1 MAAYHVYLE
10 DLKYSNLDYGV
21 NVWHAKRDAEEHH
34 THSCVE
40 SENVR
45 HGHQLA
51 ALAAELVEYGLWNLL
66 AVSLFEKRL
75 HLVEVSDLSLLPSGI
90 SGIEEEVY
98 LVKPFVSVPW
108 QRAHL
113 VGHLD
118 RSVQFGS
125 VSSET
130 IIHVYIAVIVAYG
143 ALTCVAAE
151 SSPRAEQPYPRSP
164 LLVGKGNNVGL
175 YAQAEKDIDREE
187 PYVSAKPVEYASD
200 EGTLVGHSCQLSV
213 GTVVPVCPDE
223 QQHTYE
229 VHAQVILIEEP
240 STGSA
245 YDYACQGDHY
255 GVYPHLSKKA
265 CPEIHW
271 SACHIELKG
280 SLCLLTFE
288 CGAYFV
294 YQFHSSS
301 YGWFVLA
308 APRVFLAVMK
318 QFGQGVAACSIIA

>member
-1 MAAYHVYLE
+1 M
-10 DLKYSNLDYGV
+10 
-21 NVWHAKRDAEEHH
+21 
-34 THSCVE
+34 
-40 SENVR
+40 
-45 HGHQLA
+45 
-51 ALAAELVEYGLWNLL
+51 
-66 AVSLFEKRL
+66 
-75 HLVEVSDLSLLPSGI
+75 EVSDLSLLPSGI

-130 IIHVYIAVIVAYG
+130 IIHVYIAVIVANG

-151 SSPRAEQPYPRSP
+151 SCPRAEQPYPHSP

-213 GTVVPVCPDE
+213 GTVVPVCPNE

-229 VHAQVILIEEP
+229 VHAQVFLIEEP
-240 STGSA
+240 TAGSA

-255 GVYPHLSKKA
+255 GVYPHLGKKA
-265 CPEIHW
+265 CPEIPW

-280 SLCLLTFE
+280 TLCLLTFE
-288 CGAYFV
+288 RGAYFI

-301 YGWFVLA
+301 RGLFGLA
-308 APRVFLAVMK
+308 APRIFLAVVK
-318 QFGQGVAACSIIA
+318 QFG